1 MGSLSGLVAL
11 VTGCGRKGGMGRA
24 IAIELATAG
33 AHVGVCD
40 IDAEGRVNAH
50 EPPSAAEDPWRGLS
64 SLVEEIEAVGQRSR
78 ASVGD
83 VGSKADADR
92 MMSEM
97 VENFGKVDILVNNAA
112 APHGA
117 DRDWIWNV
125 PEDAFDSVLRTN
137 TKGVFLMSAAFIRQY
152 RDREGELGRIVNIAS
167 VAGLRGTAQ
176 RGAYTASKF
185 AVVGLTQ
192 STALEVAAMGITVNA
207 ICPGAT
213 ATARVA
219 ASLARAAGGGPGSEA
234 AMPPLP
240 PVQRFGQPS
249 DIARAVVFV
258 AEPSAAQITGQAI
271 CVDGGT
277 SLAM

>member
-1 MGSLSGLVAL
+1 M
-11 VTGCGRKGGMGRA
+11 
-24 IAIELATAG
+24 TA
-33 AHVGVCD
+33 
-40 IDAEGRVNAH
+40 
-50 EPPSAAEDPWRGLS
+50 WRGLP
-64 SLVEEIEAVGQRSR
+64 SLVEEIEAKGQRAS

-83 VGSKADADR
+83 VGKKSDADR
-92 MMSEM
+92 LVAET
-97 VENFGKVDILVNNAA
+97 VARLGRVDILVNNAA

-125 PEDAFDSVLRTN
+125 PESAFDDVLRTN
-137 TKGVFLMSAAFIRQY
+137 TKGVFLMSVAFIRHY
-152 RDREGELGRIVNIAS
+152 RERQAESGRIVNIAS
-167 VAGLRGTAQ
+167 VAGGLRGTAQ

-185 AVVGLTQ
+185 AVIGLTQ
-192 STALEVAAMGITVNA
+192 STALEVASLGITVNA

-219 ASLARAAGGGPGSEA
+219 SSIARASGGGAGSEG
-234 AMPPLP
+234 AMPPSP
-240 PVQRFGQPS
+240 PVLRFGQPS
-249 DIARAVVFV
+249 DIARAVLFV